1 MKRIFP
7 VIILLIAISVLGII
21 YLQVEWIRGATKLK
35 RDQYAQDIYVSL
47 ENVRDSI
54 NKRKDNSL
62 GGISFP
68 TQLLSFSSFVS
79 TPSVISNFQLHD
91 IIKHELRM
99 KKIKQSFEFCIT
111 NEARLPTMFSSGY
124 KMDYLDDPNNRQIF
138 LTTENTIMNT
148 EVLNIFILQPES
160 YFQNHLALLLLGSI
174 LFTSIII
181 TAFLLTLKTMLS
193 QKKLSEIKSDF
204 INNMTHEFKTPI
216 ATIQLATDALKN
228 EKVIHN
234 PDQILYYSGIIKEEN
249 RRMNKQV
256 EKILQSAQ
264 LEREEIKLQL
274 RKLDVNMVIQKVA
287 ENVALQMQEVGA
299 TLTTTLNASN
309 SIIYADEVHFSNI
322 IFNLIDNAIKYS
334 KENPAIEIETN
345 NMGQSLQL
353 KIIDNGIGM
362 SKETTNHIFEK
373 FYRAHTGNLHD
384 VKGFGLGLTYVK
396 KIVDAHGG
404 KINVDS
410 TLGEGTT
417 FTLTFSIKSVDA
429 S

>member
-7 VIILLIAISVLGII
+7 IIILLIVISVLGII

-124 KMDYLDDPNNRQIF
+124 KMEYLDDPNNRQIF

-299 TLTTTLNASN
+299 TLTATLNANN

-334 KENPAIEIETN
+334 KENPAIQIETN

-410 TLGEGTT
+410 ALGEGTT
-417 FTLTFSIKSVDA
+417 FTLTFTIKSVDA

>member
-7 VIILLIAISVLGII
+7 IIILLIAISVLGII

-124 KMDYLDDPNNRQIF
+124 KMEYLDDPNNRQIF

-174 LFTSIII
+174 LFTSII
-181 TAFLLTLKTMLS
+181 KTMLS

>member
-1 MKRIFP
+1 M
-7 VIILLIAISVLGII
+7 
-21 YLQVEWIRGATKLK
+21 E
-35 RDQYAQDIYVSL
+35 
-47 ENVRDSI
+47 
-54 NKRKDNSL
+54 
-62 GGISFP
+62 
-68 TQLLSFSSFVS
+68 
-79 TPSVISNFQLHD
+79 
-91 IIKHELRM
+91 
-99 KKIKQSFEFCIT
+99 
-111 NEARLPTMFSSGY
+111 
-124 KMDYLDDPNNRQIF
+124 YLDDPNNRQIF

-334 KENPAIEIETN
+334 KENPSIQIETN

-410 TLGEGTT
+410 ALGEGTI

>member
-7 VIILLIAISVLGII
+7 IIILLIVISVLGII

-62 GGISFP
+62 GGLSFP

-124 KMDYLDDPNNRQIF
+124 KMEYLDDPNNRQIF

-299 TLTTTLNASN
+299 TLTATLNANN

-334 KENPAIEIETN
+334 KENPAIQIETN

-410 TLGEGTT
+410 ALGEGTT
-417 FTLTFSIKSVDA
+417 FTLTFTIKSVDA

>member
-1 MKRIFP
+1 
-7 VIILLIAISVLGII
+7 
-21 YLQVEWIRGATKLK
+21 
-35 RDQYAQDIYVSL
+35 
-47 ENVRDSI
+47 
-54 NKRKDNSL
+54 
-62 GGISFP
+62 
-68 TQLLSFSSFVS
+68 
-79 TPSVISNFQLHD
+79 
-91 IIKHELRM
+91 
-99 KKIKQSFEFCIT
+99 
-111 NEARLPTMFSSGY
+111 
-124 KMDYLDDPNNRQIF
+124 
-138 LTTENTIMNT
+138 
-148 EVLNIFILQPES
+148 
-160 YFQNHLALLLLGSI
+160 
-174 LFTSIII
+174 
-181 TAFLLTLKTMLS
+181 
-193 QKKLSEIKSDF
+193 
-204 INNMTHEFKTPI
+204 
-216 ATIQLATDALKN
+216 
-228 EKVIHN
+228 
-234 PDQILYYSGIIKEEN
+234 
-249 RRMNKQV
+249 MNKQV

-404 KINVDS
+404 KINGDS
-410 TLGEGTT
+410 ALGEGTT